1 MIPVVTLAAITVTAI
16 PLVDMTARTMVNTFV
31 ARIPN
36 LILTTDTPE
45 QPSTLIMLMI
55 AKTTRLEEITI
66 LNSPVVM
73 PVMLTVI
80 HLALPTMVTH
90 VAPVI
95 LEIPEI
101 QVAPGTHAAQAAQVA
116 PVTRQDPEVPV
127 AMGIHMAD
135 ETLMNVLLLQC
146 QVFLVAI
153 TILHNLYLCLK
164 SNLIA
169 LLNSLNVCLIPPIR
183 K

>member
-1 MIPVVTLAAITVTAI
+1 MIPVVILAVIIVTAI

-36 LILTTDTPE
+36 LTLTTDTPE
-45 QPSTLIMLMI
+45 QPSTLITLMI
-55 AKTTRLEEITI
+55 TKTTRPEEITI
-66 LNSPVVM
+66 LSSPVVF

-80 HLALPTMVTH
+80 KLALPTMVLH
-90 VAPVI
+90 VAPVT

-101 QVAPGTHAAQAAQVA
+101 QVAPGTHAAQGAQVA

-127 AMGIHMAD
+127 VMGTHTAD
-135 ETLMNVLLLQC
+135 EILMNVLLLQC

-153 TILHNLYLCLK
+153 IILCNLYLCLK
-164 SNLIA
+164 PILIA
-169 LLNSLNVCLIPPIR
+169 LFNSLNVCLIPPTR